1 MPEFEV
7 LTLAEAMPMLRLL
20 VPRGQLMMSLP
31 FHPDRRT
38 VVAGAVA
45 ALALPPPARAAREV
59 TDSAG
64 RKVGWPDRITR
75 VFAAGGPASV
85 AVYVLRPDT
94 LVGWPRE
101 VREEE
106 KPFVVPSVRDLPG
119 VGMITG
125 RGDTANVELLLL
137 TRPDVIVDFGSTRS
151 TFVSL
156 AESVQS
162 RTGIPYVL
170 IDGRFEATAQ
180 SLRLLGAMLGVPER
194 GEELAAFTEG
204 VFSRVDKAVTAV
216 PEAQR
221 PKVYLARGPNGL
233 ETGLKGSINTE
244 VIERAGGINVAD
256 PVDGRRNIAN
266 VSPEQVLL
274 WNPDVIVTWDRNFF
288 DRVTRQPDPFWQS
301 VKAVRD
307 KRIHLAPT
315 APFGWI
321 DRPPSLNRLIGLGWL
336 AGLFHPGHFAF
347 DIEKDTRAFYKLFY
361 QVDVGDALLATLVAW
376 ADGKPPGLPGKR

>member
-64 RKVGWPDRITR
+64 RKVGLPDRITR

-244 VIERAGGINVAD
+244 VI
-256 PVDGRRNIAN
+256 
-266 VSPEQVLL
+266 
-274 WNPDVIVTWDRNFF
+274 
-288 DRVTRQPDPFWQS
+288 
-301 VKAVRD
+301 
-307 KRIHLAPT
+307 
-315 APFGWI
+315 
-321 DRPPSLNRLIGLGWL
+321 
-336 AGLFHPGHFAF
+336 
-347 DIEKDTRAFYKLFY
+347 
-361 QVDVGDALLATLVAW
+361 
-376 ADGKPPGLPGKR
+376 